1 MKKLS
6 LLLLLLLSACAPT
19 TPAPKGFVAVNGG
32 DTCLIDAIS
41 WQRALKADA
50 AFGPETW
57 TAILGIEWRKAPGEV
72 TRGHAVCV
80 YEYERALWAYT
91 SPFNL
96 LPGGGSILLC
106 RFEGGDPAIVK
117 RNARQLAIYFMGDE
131 SLFARAWFIQRDAP

>member
-1 MKKLS
+1 MKKLF
-6 LLLLLLLSACAPT
+6 LLLLLAACAT
-19 TPAPKGFVAVNGG
+19 TPAPKDFVAVAGG

-57 TAILGIEWRKAPGEV
+57 TAILGIEWLSEKGAVP
-72 TRGHAVCV
+72 RGHAVCV
-80 YEYERALWAYT
+80 YEFDGALWAYT

-131 SLFARAWFIQRDAP
+131 SLFARAWFIQRDPA